1 MMKRF
6 FLTLMVSAFLLLPFS
21 VGAVDLEKSFETSFG
36 LVNSTTNI
44 YLMNSYDNNENV
56 DGYIIYNSDFLI
68 KYDLNNKVVLSKKN
82 ISPSDL
88 EVTSN
93 GNLLI
98 KRIDEN
104 TGDIL
109 WQSEYGGNGY
119 EVLYDTFNSYGN
131 DGKIDGYFIYFKLAS
146 TDLEIQPG
154 CYIMKYD
161 LNGKLVWIKP
171 FNDYFS
177 HSIYATDENG
187 DLLSYSSDMS
197 FGAFY
202 CVIKNVSQNTNVNMI
217 DAGGYWGPTFLID
230 KLSSDKLIIIFNDHS
245 NDILHFGKYTLTG
258 QKLSTKSLNISNQN
272 LFTIP
277 IDSITI
283 NGEYD
288 GFIVGNSGDYGNCL
302 LNFDY
307 DGNLLWKKTLSY
319 NPEAVIESYDEIGN
333 FNGYIVVGYDSD
345 NKGYI
350 TKFTYPKKVIESKNN
365 DVEVLDYTYPGKVV
379 TLKPK
384 EKAGYFVKRVI
395 VRDSSGKEIEVSNDN
410 TFVMPDDDVSIE
422 VIYEKRETEPA
433 INPDTASTISVILV
447 LVSIVVF
454 GTVLIRVTVLNK
466 SM

>member
-1 MMKRF
+1 MMKKF
-6 FLTLMVSAFLLLPFS
+6 ILVLIASVFLILPFS

-93 GNLLI
+93 GNLII

-119 EVLYDTFNSYGN
+119 ELLYDTFNSYGS
-131 DGKIDGYFIYFKLAS
+131 DGKIDGYFIYFRLVS

-161 LNGKLVWIKP
+161 LNGKMVWIKP

-177 HSIYATDENG
+177 GSVYVKDEN
-187 DLLSYSSDMS
+187 DDFLSYSSDMS

-202 CVIKNVSQNTNVNMI
+202 CVIKNVSQNTNVNII

-230 KLSSDKLIIIFNDHS
+230 KLNSDRLIIIFNDHS
-245 NDILHFGKYTLTG
+245 NDILQFGKYTLTG
-258 QKLSTKSLNISNQN
+258 EKISVKTLNISNQN

-277 IDSITI
+277 IDSITV

-288 GFIVGNSGDYGNCL
+288 GFIVGNSGDYGNYL

-307 DGNLLWKKTLSY
+307 DGNLLWKKALSY
-319 NPEAVIESYDEIGN
+319 APKAVIESYDEIGN
-333 FNGYIVVGYDSD
+333 FNGYIVMGYDSN
-345 NKGYI
+345 NKGYV
-350 TKFTYPKKVIESKNN
+350 TKFTYPKKVIESKSS

-379 TLKPK
+379 SLKLK
-384 EKAGYFVKRVI
+384 EKEGYILKRVI
-395 VRDSSGKEIEVSNDN
+395 VRDSSGKEIEISSDN

-422 VIYEKRETEPA
+422 VVYEKRETI
-433 INPDTASTISVILV
+433 INPDTASTISVVLILIA
-447 LVSIVVF
+447 SIVV
-454 GTVLIRVTVLNK
+454 GSVAVK
-466 SM
+466 SRNYLER

>member
-1 MMKRF
+1 MMKKF
-6 FLTLMVSAFLLLPFS
+6 ILVLIASVFLILPFS
-21 VGAVDLEKSFETSFG
+21 VGAVDLENSFETSFG

-93 GNLLI
+93 GNLII

-119 EVLYDTFNSYGN
+119 ELLYDTFNSYGS
-131 DGKIDGYFIYFKLAS
+131 DGKIDGYFIYFRLVS

-161 LNGKLVWIKP
+161 LNGKMVWIKP

-177 HSIYATDENG
+177 GSVYVKDEN
-187 DLLSYSSDMS
+187 DDFLSYSSDMS

-202 CVIKNVSQNTNVNMI
+202 CVIKNVSQNTNVNII

-230 KLSSDKLIIIFNDHS
+230 KLNSDRLIIIFNDHS
-245 NDILHFGKYTLTG
+245 NDILQFGKYTLTG
-258 QKLSTKSLNISNQN
+258 EKISVKTLNISNQN

-277 IDSITI
+277 IDSITV

-288 GFIVGNSGDYGNCL
+288 GFIVGNSGDYGNYL

-307 DGNLLWKKTLSY
+307 DGNLLWKKALSY
-319 NPEAVIESYDEIGN
+319 APKAVIESYDEIGN
-333 FNGYIVVGYDSD
+333 FNGYIVMGYDSN
-345 NKGYI
+345 NKGYV
-350 TKFTYPKKVIESKNN
+350 TKFTYPKKVIESKSS

-379 TLKPK
+379 ALKLK
-384 EKAGYFVKRVI
+384 EKEGYILKRVI
-395 VRDSSGKEIEVSNDN
+395 VRDSSGKEIEVSSDN

-422 VIYEKRETEPA
+422 VIYEKRETEPV
-433 INPDTASTISVILV
+433 INPDTASTISVVLV
-447 LVSIVVF
+447 LVASIVV
-454 GTVLIRVTVLNK
+454 GSVAVK
-466 SM
+466 SRNYLER